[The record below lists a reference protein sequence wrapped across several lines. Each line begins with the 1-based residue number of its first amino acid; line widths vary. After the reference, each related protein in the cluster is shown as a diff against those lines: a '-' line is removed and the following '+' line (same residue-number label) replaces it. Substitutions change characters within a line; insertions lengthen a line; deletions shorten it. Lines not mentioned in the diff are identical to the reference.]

1 MKALRNLMLV
11 AVVVGMMG
19 VRAFAGPIPSPLLD
33 PKLHGPQMGESKI
46 YNATGTA
53 FLTVDW
59 IVQWNSVLNLYEYLY
74 QLEVSSFTG
83 TVISRFTITPK
94 GPVSFVGAIV
104 DSLDDP
110 SSYNHNLT
118 GEDVDP
124 LDLYTTAPH
133 PSLTGITAAG
143 DVAWGWLT
151 GDEITVGKQ
160 SVILYLTSPMRPTY
174 GYGEAKD
181 SAPGPF
187 ATSYKGSQPI
197 PVPSPEPGVLLMLG
211 VSLVG
216 ISVWRRKA

>member
-1 MKALRNLMLV
+1 MKALKNLMLV

-33 PKLHGPQMGESKI
+33 PKFHGPQMGESKI
-46 YNATGTA
+46 YNASGNA

-59 IVQWNSVLNLYEYLY
+59 IVRWNEVLGLYEYLY
-74 QLEVSSFTG
+74 QLEVSSYTK
-83 TVISRFTITPK
+83 TVISRFTVTPK
-94 GPVSFVGAIV
+94 GPVSSVGAIEG
-104 DSLDDP
+104 SLDKSP
-110 SSYNHNLT
+110 YNHNLAR
-118 GEDVDP
+118 EEVDP
-124 LDLYTTAPH
+124 LDLYTTFPH
-133 PSLTGITAAG
+133 SQLTGITAAG

-151 GDEITVGKQ
+151 GKEIPVGKQ
-160 SVILYLTSPMRPTY
+160 SVILYLTSPMPPTY

-187 ATSYKGSQPI
+187 ATSFGGSQPI

>member
-33 PKLHGPQMGESKI
+33 PKFHGPQMGESKI
-46 YNATGTA
+46 YNAGGTA

-59 IVQWNSVLNLYEYLY
+59 IVRWNPVLNLYEYLY
-74 QLEVSSFTG
+74 QLEVSSYTG
-83 TVISRFTITPK
+83 TVISRFTVTPK
-94 GPVSFVGAIV
+94 GPVSSVGAIEA
-104 DSLDDP
+104 SLDDSP
-110 SSYNHNLT
+110 FNHNLA
-118 GEDVDP
+118 GEEVDP
-124 LDLYTTAPH
+124 LDLYTTP
-133 PSLTGITAAG
+133 PDSSLTGITAAG

-151 GDEITVGKQ
+151 GKEIPVGKQ

-181 SAPGPF
+181 GRPGPF
-187 ATSYKGSQPI
+187 ATDFRGSQPI

>member
-33 PKLHGPQMGESKI
+33 PKFHGPQMGESKI
-46 YNATGTA
+46 YNSEGDA

-59 IVQWNSVLNLYEYLY
+59 IVRWNPVLNLYEYLY
-74 QLEVSSFTG
+74 QLEVSSYTG
-83 TVISRFTITPK
+83 TVISRFTVTPK
-94 GPVSFVGAIV
+94 GPVSSVGAIKA
-104 DSLDDP
+104 SLDDFP
-110 SSYNHNLT
+110 FNHNLA
-118 GEDVDP
+118 GEEVDP
-124 LDLYTTAPH
+124 LDLYTTP
-133 PSLTGITAAG
+133 PDSSLTGITAAG

-151 GDEITVGKQ
+151 GKEIPVGKQ

-187 ATSYKGSQPI
+187 ATKYKGSQPI

>member
-1 MKALRNLMLV
+1 MKALKNLMLV

-33 PKLHGPQMGESKI
+33 PKFYGPQMGESKI

-59 IVQWNSVLNLYEYLY
+59 IVQWNPVLNLYEYLY

-83 TVISRFTITPK
+83 TVISRFTVTPK
-94 GPVSFVGAIV
+94 GPVSSVGAIV
-104 DSLDDP
+104 ASLDDP
-110 SSYNHNLT
+110 PFNHNLP
-118 GEDVDP
+118 GENVDP
-124 LDLYTTAPH
+124 LVLYATPPDPA
-133 PSLTGITAAG
+133 LTGITAAG

-151 GDEITVGKQ
+151 GQEITVGKQ
-160 SVILYLTSPMRPTY
+160 SVILYLTSPMPPTY

-181 SAPGPF
+181 GLPGPF
-187 ATSYKGSQPI
+187 ATSFGGSQPI